1 MVSKKFLKQQMMR
14 LEQNYGVDRFKITLE
29 MFNLWAD
36 IFKDYNEEGLRVSI
50 DEYMRTSEY
59 PPTVGSIAK
68 IYKAKDEYRKN
79 LLSYLKGKYIW
90 ICRWTEVE
98 PTQEDFSMFCRY
110 AVQFPASDRK
120 QKVEEVVSKI
130 VRYYND
136 TQKNK
141 PLKEWLK

>member
-1 MVSKKFLKQQMMR
+1 MASRAFIQAQLKK
-14 LEQNYGVDRFKITLE
+14 LENNFGKERFKVTQP

-36 IFKDYNEEGLRVSI
+36 MFKDYNEEGLRVSV
-50 DEYMRTSEY
+50 DEYMRTNEF

-98 PTQEDFSMFCRY
+98 PTQEEFSMFCRY

-136 TQKNK
+136 TQENK
-141 PLKEWLK
+141 PLEEWLK